1 MHPSPTGMD
10 LLTTPPPAFDEAEV
24 VEALRLHYGFAARVS
39 PLPGE
44 RDRNLLVARPD
55 GSRAVLKLSNAAEP
69 TPVRALG
76 RAVLLHL
83 EGRRLPVAVPR
94 LIRTR
99 AGAGSCS
106 VGGAEAV
113 LTTFVAGSAWAAR
126 PPSAALRRAV
136 GGAAAALNAALDGF
150 DHPAARRSL
159 PWDLMRLDR
168 MAPVADAM
176 ADRRRGDWLAGFV
189 GRFAGAVRPAAEALP
204 ACAIHNDLNG
214 SNVLLRD
221 GADAV
226 AGVIDFGDLLRGPR
240 AAELAVACTYGLG
253 DADPAEA
260 VADFAEGWARAAPL
274 GDGEAEALF
283 DLAVARLAL
292 RVLMYE
298 WRAVGAA
305 GDGGYALR
313 HASAAYRT
321 LDRVMALPRHRGRD
335 RVMARLGTLGGTARE
350 TPRDPAPPPRPGA
363 MP

>member
-10 LLTTPPPAFDEAEV
+10 LLTTPPPAAGEAEV
-24 VEALRLHYGFAARVS
+24 VDALQVHYGLAARVS
-39 PLPGE
+39 ALPGE
-44 RDRNLLVARPD
+44 RDRNLLVRCAD
-55 GSRAVLKLSNAAEP
+55 GRHAVLKLSNAADTAEA
-69 TPVRALG
+69 RALG

-83 EGRRLPVAVPR
+83 DGRGPPFAVPR
-94 LIRTR
+94 LIPTR
-99 AGAGSCS
+99 AGAESCT
-106 VGGAEAV
+106 VGDAEAV
-113 LTTFVAGSAWAAR
+113 LTTFVAGRPWDAR

-136 GGAAAALNAALDGF
+136 GGAAAALGAALRGF

-176 ADRRRGDWLAGFV
+176 ADRRRGDWLADFIA
-189 GRFAGAVRPAAEALP
+189 RFAAELRPAAAALP
-204 ACAIHNDLNG
+204 AAAVHNDLNG

-226 AGVIDFGDLLRGPR
+226 AGVIDFGDLLHGPR
-240 AAELAVACTYGLG
+240 VVDLAVACTYGLG

-274 GDGEAEALF
+274 AEAEAEALF

-298 WRAVGAA
+298 WRAVQAC
-305 GDGGYALR
+305 DDRGYAMR
-313 HASAAYRT
+313 HASAAYLA
-321 LDRVMALPRHRGRD
+321 LDHVMALPRHRGRE
-335 RVMARLGTLGGTARE
+335 RVLARLGVRRGG
-350 TPRDPAPPPRPGA
+350 PGSRPGT